1 MIFVHSVVN
10 CDQIKKIECLFSFKT
25 IVEKITYVYI
35 HFQIRQTKYG
45 NKSTTDLIFVYN
57 ICEIA
62 SFSPHLEFCAETVI
76 VPYSLS
82 HKVHA
87 NTRKEKKKKKKF
99 PVLSQTQQQLTLS
112 SITVSVFFTLSKLDL
127 QALTKTTPSLECMQ
141 HKTEN
146 DTLVGMHPVKQS
158 VFKPQTKHSSS
169 LSHDMYRP
177 S

>member
-35 HFQIRQTKYG
+35 LFQIRQTKYG

-62 SFSPHLEFCAETVI
+62 SFSPRLEFCAETVI

-87 NTRKEKKKKKKF
+87 NTRKKEKKV
-99 PVLSQTQQQLTLS
+99 PCVISNSAATYLVLHNCQ
-112 SITVSVFFTLSKLDL
+112 SVFFTLSKLDL

-146 DTLVGMHPVKQS
+146 DTLVGMHPVKRS